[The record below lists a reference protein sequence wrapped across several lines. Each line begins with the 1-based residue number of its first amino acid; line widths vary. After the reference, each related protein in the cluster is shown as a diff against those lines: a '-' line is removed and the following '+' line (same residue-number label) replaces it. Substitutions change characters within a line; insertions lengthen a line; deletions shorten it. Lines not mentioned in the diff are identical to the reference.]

1 MASLRDVILVHLPRR
16 DPKGHEQEGTRP
28 VIVVGIPDALGKT
41 RFPALVVV
49 PLTTQTGKWLT
60 TSPRLYPVLEKG
72 QGGLPLR
79 SVALLDQVASLDATR
94 VLRKIGRLSTKEFAP
109 IRTGLKAILKL

>member
-1 MASLRDVILVHLPRR
+1 MASLRDVLLVQLPKR

-28 VIVVGIPDALGKT
+28 VIVVGLPDNLGKT
-41 RFPALVVV
+41 RFPVLVVV

-60 TSPRLYPVLEKG
+60 TSPKLYPVLGKG
-72 QGGLPLR
+72 QGGLPLS

-94 VLRKIGRLSTKEFAP
+94 VLRKIGRLSVKEFAP
-109 IRTGLKAILKL
+109 IHVGLKSIFNL